1 MAQSFQNDNAME
13 LMPIIQL
20 EYNTQTSNTANN
32 IALLYNVSVTNNA
45 QTISPNNLKRISPWQ
60 QRVKKVQ
67 KLTIKI

>member
-20 EYNTQTSNTANN
+20 EYNTQTLNTANN

-45 QTISPNNLKRISPWQ
+45 QTISPNNLKRISP
-60 QRVKKVQ
+60 
-67 KLTIKI
+67 